1 MTRKNIIILHHTHM
15 SNWKLTYGTKA
26 NAHTRTTASK
36 NISYE
41 SYHAKICHSRA
52 REHAYIM
59 HTDYKFP
66 ETLHDVHSCN
76 ARTRSP
82 MHAFPGI
89 QTDARHRAPKHC
101 IRITNRTNKTEQ
113 FIRPMRQHAFLQMKN
128 NKSQPSSHTHIHL
141 HARVETMPAHTSYT
155 IGRTSGHSSTHTH
168 TQTRLTQ
175 RTHAHAKGTHGM
187 SSIERSRHTYKRAD
201 KKVQANDR
209 MLQANIPRPANV
221 DHHTYIT

>member
-1 MTRKNIIILHHTHM
+1 MTRKNIIIIHHTHM
-15 SNWKLTYGTKA
+15 STGSLHMVQKQRSYTDNCV
-26 NAHTRTTASK
+26 K

-128 NKSQPSSHTHIHL
+128 NKSQPSSHTHIH
-141 HARVETMPAHTSYT
+141 YT
-155 IGRTSGHSSTHTH
+155 
-168 TQTRLTQ
+168 
-175 RTHAHAKGTHGM
+175 
-187 SSIERSRHTYKRAD
+187 RA
-201 KKVQANDR
+201 
-209 MLQANIPRPANV
+209 
-221 DHHTYIT
+221 